1 MIVFRGVSNAH
12 KQIVKFAKD
21 SQLKEICIGEDD
33 MKFLGK
39 GAFEYYISN
48 KQTDYDL
55 YLGNIFSGT
64 LREDNTVENFAG
76 LTLYF
81 IHERFYDTFLSTD
94 ELQHLDRAMEGHRGK
109 YVVCNPMVT
118 TQQEGFSD
126 NKKEWGKYD
135 EYLQDYKLFG
145 R

>member
-12 KQIVKFAKD
+12 KQIVLYAKANG
-21 SQLKEICIGEDD
+21 LKEICIGEDD

-39 GAFEYYISN
+39 GAFEYFVKN
-48 KQTDYDL
+48 KPDDYDL
-55 YLGNIFSGT
+55 YLANIFAGNIS
-64 LREDNTVENFAG
+64 EDNTVDNFAG

-81 IHERFYDTFLSTD
+81 IHERFYDKFLSSD
-94 ELQHLDRAMEGHRGK
+94 KLKHLDRAMEDHKGK

-118 TQQEGFSD
+118 SQHAGFSE
-126 NKKEWGKYD
+126 NKKAWGEYD
-135 EYLQDYKLFG
+135 EYLQNYKLFG